1 MIFSKKIATT
11 TTNMETQKKYQH
23 PLNVRNRAA
32 TQTEMTHDS
41 YVGQSALSGDLDHKL
56 RDQQANLERLKQE
69 HEEAQR
75 VTKQL
80 EELNS
85 KRSQFFSSQVEI
97 TEKLTNAKTLI
108 ERELLAMRKEQA
120 ELEQC
125 HETFETHLK
134 KIAKFDPET
143 WTRENI
149 HANLDKSLIY
159 IDDAMDQYDEAANYF
174 STKNSAGVFGAS
186 SRKGSKSMNSQTAE
200 FVAQLKNGLAFNLPI
215 LVVAIVAL
223 IVYLCK

>member
-1 MIFSKKIATT
+1 MQ
-11 TTNMETQKKYQH
+11 TQKKYQH
-23 PLNVRNRAA
+23 PLHVRSRTA
-32 TQTEMTHDS
+32 TQTELTHDS

-56 RDQQANLERLKQE
+56 RDQQATLERLKQE

-75 VTKQL
+75 VTRQL

-108 ERELLAMRKEQA
+108 ERELLAMRKEQD

-125 HETFETHLK
+125 HEAFEAHLK

-143 WTRENI
+143 WTRENM
-149 HANLDKSLIY
+149 HANLDKALIY
-159 IDDAMDQYDEAANYF
+159 IDDAMDQYDEAAKYF
-174 STKNSAGVFGAS
+174 STKNSAGVFGADA
-186 SRKGSKSMNSQTAE
+186 RKGAKSLHPQASE
-200 FVAQLKNGLAFNLPI
+200 FMAQLKNGFAFNLPI
-215 LVVAIVAL
+215 LAVAVVAL
-223 IVYLCK
+223 IVYLLK